1 MDAENKTYLSVREAA
16 EYIGYSTRYV
26 YRLTALNVL
35 PHYTPNGGRI
45 FFKRVE
51 LDEWIATNG
60 KQTGNAR
67 IHWSSGSYKVS
78 KRPYDRCSHSPQQ
91 TI

>member
-1 MDAENKTYLSVREAA
+1 MYSMDAENKTYLSVREAA

-60 KQTGNAR
+60 KQAGNAR
-67 IHWSSGSYKVS
+67 KGEQLII
-78 KRPYDRCSHSPQQ
+78 R
-91 TI
+91 